1 MAANQVGK
9 NKNVYKNCPKAI
21 LNVVPKEFTK
31 INFTDLI
38 LGEGYENKALV
49 VSRNLHLF
57 FNV

>member
-9 NKNVYKNCPKAI
+9 NKNCPKAI